1 MMWCDGND
9 DYSVVRGS
17 DVLLLN
23 DNRSDEI
30 PRRCPSPTRNI
41 SSLCLCLAEPS
52 YSYTRTVLTVCGAVD
67 TEFVR
72 REAYKIFNENAV
84 VVG

>member
-1 MMWCDGND
+1 MCIATPLRSERLCITHAPDMMWCDGND

-17 DVLLLN
+17 DFLLLN
-23 DNRSDEI
+23 DNRSDES

-52 YSYTRTVLTVCGAVD
+52 YSFNCTVLTVYGAVLP
-67 TEFVR
+67 
-72 REAYKIFNENAV
+72 
-84 VVG
+84 

>member
-1 MMWCDGND
+1 MYWLYRNAAALGVVMYYACGRCDGNY

-23 DNRSDEI
+23 DNRSDES

-41 SSLCLCLAEPS
+41 SSLCLCLAEP
-52 YSYTRTVLTVCGAVD
+52 TTCFRCRPIPTLVL
-67 TEFVR
+67 
-72 REAYKIFNENAV
+72 Y
-84 VVG
+84 